1 MRNKEAELNSTNC
14 ELTRTREQ
22 ISHLSAECAALR
34 RDNDRLAGENCD
46 ARKDCEAQ
54 ECRNADIAAAIRDA
68 EARLKQKEDDLYMSR
83 RDVETLRCQNQQ
95 LRCEQTDAINE
106 KEALEKHAHC
116 LAGQN

>member
-1 MRNKEAELNSTNC
+1 MRHKEGELNTTNC
-14 ELTRTREQ
+14 ELTRTRES

-54 ECRNADIAAAIRDA
+54 EHRNGDLGLSIRDA
-68 EARLKQKEDDLYMSR
+68 ESRLKQKEDDLFNSR
-83 RDVETLRCQNQQ
+83 RDVEALRCQNQQ
-95 LRCEQTDAINE
+95 LRCDQTDAINE

-116 LAGQN
+116 L